1 MLLYIDYLK
10 KIKEKRNNPK
20 QGNINCIPIPLKRL
34 SKYWYGHR
42 AIYPFFVVEL
52 LKIAPTNKG
61 GIMTQRF
68 LTLVEVS
75 DSLHTSIKYIK
86 QLINEGKIK
95 AIKSSK
101 NYLISEFEY
110 LKLIEAME
118 VITDEK

>member
-1 MLLYIDYLK
+1 
-10 KIKEKRNNPK
+10 
-20 QGNINCIPIPLKRL
+20 
-34 SKYWYGHR
+34 
-42 AIYPFFVVEL
+42 
-52 LKIAPTNKG
+52 
-61 GIMTQRF
+61 MTHRF

-110 LKLIEAME
+110 LKLIENME
-118 VITDEK
+118 VRQNDK

>member
-1 MLLYIDYLK
+1 M
-10 KIKEKRNNPK
+10 K
-20 QGNINCIPIPLKRL
+20 QK
-34 SKYWYGHR
+34 
-42 AIYPFFVVEL
+42 
-52 LKIAPTNKG
+52 
-61 GIMTQRF
+61 F

-86 QLINEGKIK
+86 ALIDEGKIK

-118 VITDEK
+118 VKHNEE

>member
-1 MLLYIDYLK
+1 
-10 KIKEKRNNPK
+10 
-20 QGNINCIPIPLKRL
+20 
-34 SKYWYGHR
+34 
-42 AIYPFFVVEL
+42 
-52 LKIAPTNKG
+52 
-61 GIMTQRF
+61 MTQKF

-86 QLINEGKIK
+86 QLIDEGKIK